1 MEAWCLHT
9 RMQKRKR
16 GATPACHLQPYTQSD
31 PGALEGTSGPGL
43 GLRRCVSSILLSNPP
58 RKGMSV
64 DLDEMCEVP
73 LLFGVA
79 GLTRGVGGGIVP
91 PYKFGTWNGMTK

>member
-9 RMQKRKR
+9 RMQKWKR

-43 GLRRCVSSILLSNPP
+43 GLRRCVSSIGLSNPMKGDVFRSRGNVLNSPAIWNRRTYP
-58 RKGMSV
+58 RCGWRDIAAV
-64 DLDEMCEVP
+64 RVRDVE
-73 LLFGVA
+73 
-79 GLTRGVGGGIVP
+79 
-91 PYKFGTWNGMTK
+91 